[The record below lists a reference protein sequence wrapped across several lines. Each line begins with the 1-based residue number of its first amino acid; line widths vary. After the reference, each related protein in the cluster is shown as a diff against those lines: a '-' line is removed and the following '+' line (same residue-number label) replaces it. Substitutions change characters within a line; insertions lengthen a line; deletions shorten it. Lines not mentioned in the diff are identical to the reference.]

1 MTGFARLGGAENGF
15 RWVWEMRSLNSRSLD
30 LRLRLPRGLDR
41 LEPILHTLV
50 SDRITRG
57 NVSANLSLVRPSPKR
72 TFSVNHNNLE
82 QIVALSKEIS
92 NGSDILPPNLDGLLS
107 INGVLEEQEEEET
120 KSAQQAFDEMIST
133 SFIAVLEELVLNR
146 KEEGNRLFVF
156 ISEHLDQ
163 IEGFL
168 KKALALSSIQHVAFE
183 KKLRRQI
190 EDLVA
195 IVPRLSEERLAQE
208 VALLVVK
215 GDIREEIERLS
226 AHIEAAKDLL
236 GSRVPIGRQ
245 FDFICQEFNREANT
259 LCSKSGDIQLTK
271 IGLEIKTSI
280 DRLREQVQ
288 NIE

>member
-1 MTGFARLGGAENGF
+1 MTGFARLGGVKNGF
-15 RWVWEMRSLNSRSLD
+15 RWFWEIRSLNSRSLD
-30 LRLRLPRGLDR
+30 LRLRLPRGLER
-41 LEPILHTLV
+41 LEPILNTLA

-57 NVSANLSLVRPSPKR
+57 NVSATLSLVRPPRKR
-72 TFSVNHNNLE
+72 TLSINHNYLE
-82 QIVALSKEIS
+82 QIVALSKKFS
-92 NGSDILPPNLDGLLS
+92 NGLDILPPKLDGLLG
-107 INGVLEEQEEEET
+107 INGVLEVQEEEET
-120 KSAQQAFDEMIST
+120 ELEQQAFDEMIST
-133 SFIAVLEELVLNR
+133 SFNDVLEELVLNR
-146 KEEGNRLFVF
+146 KEEGRRLLIF
-156 ISEHLDQ
+156 IRKRLDE
-163 IEGFL
+163 IAAL
-168 KKALALSSIQHVAFE
+168 TKKALALTSIQPAAIE

-190 EDLVA
+190 EEFIA
-195 IVPRLSEERLAQE
+195 IEPRLSDERLAQE

-226 AHIEAAKDLL
+226 AHIEAATDLL
-236 GSRVPIGRQ
+236 GSSTSIGRK